1 MNVTRRILFFFC
13 FQLLLSFFSF
23 SQDTHSDFKTDCD
36 TNLYLY
42 EEYKDSLAFYEAHFG
57 RTKKTNIRDKKLK
70 LAFYVALRHFPELN
84 DVHMKVD
91 LKRISATMMAQPTFG
106 FLFHKQENRR
116 YQIYVNKS
124 QANNGMYYKDLT
136 FNSQVGW
143 IGHEFAHILD
153 YSQKSNKELLIFISK
168 YVSSKKEL
176 KKTEC
181 EADRVAIKHGLGKQ
195 LLEGV
200 NYFYTNKR
208 ISKAYREKKKSYYLS
223 PEQIVIE
230 MAENCE

>member
-1 MNVTRRILFFFC
+1 MWRFVLLFSLVY
-13 FQLLLSFFSF
+13 LLNFLAF
-23 SQDTHSDFKTDCD
+23 SQKYHSDFKIDCD
-36 TNLYLY
+36 TNVYLLEAY
-42 EEYKDSLAFYEAHFG
+42 QDSLPFYEKHFG

-70 LAFYVALRHFPELN
+70 LAFYVALRHYPELK

-91 LKRISATMMAQPTFG
+91 LKKINATMMAQPTLG

-116 YQIYVNKS
+116 YQIFVNKT

-153 YSQKSNKELLIFISK
+153 YTQKTNKELLVFISK

-200 NYFYTNKR
+200 NYFYTNKG
-208 ISKAYREKKKSYYLS
+208 ISKSYREKKKSYYLS
-223 PEQIVIE
+223 PEQIEIQ

>member
-1 MNVTRRILFFFC
+1 MCRFVLLFSLVYLLNFFA
-13 FQLLLSFFSF
+13 F
-23 SQDTHSDFKTDCD
+23 SQKYHSDFKIDCD
-36 TNLYLY
+36 TNVYLLEAY
-42 EEYKDSLAFYEAHFG
+42 QDSLPFYEKHFG

-70 LAFYVALRHFPELN
+70 LAFYVALRHYPELK

-91 LKRISATMMAQPTFG
+91 LKKINATMMAQPTLG

-116 YQIYVNKS
+116 YQIFVNKT

-153 YSQKSNKELLIFISK
+153 YTQKTNKELLVFISK

-208 ISKAYREKKKSYYLS
+208 ISKSYREKKKNYYLS
-223 PEQIVIE
+223 PEQIEIQ

>member
-1 MNVTRRILFFFC
+1 MWRYLFTFCIL
-13 FQLLLSFFSF
+13 QLLNSLSFG
-23 SQDTHSDFKTDCD
+23 QEIHQDFKIDCD
-36 TNLYLY
+36 TNVYLLEAY
-42 EEYKDSLAFYEAHFG
+42 QDSLPFYEKHFG
-57 RTKKTNIRDKKLK
+57 RTKKISIRDKKLK
-70 LAFYVALRHFPELN
+70 LAFYVALRHYPELK

-91 LKRISATMMAQPTFG
+91 LKKISATMMAQPMLG

-116 YQIYVNKS
+116 YQIFVNKT

-153 YSQKSNKELLIFISK
+153 YSQKSNKELLVFISK

-195 LLEGV
+195 LLEGT
-200 NYFYTNKR
+200 NFFYNNKR

-223 PEQIVIE
+223 PDQIVTE
-230 MAENCE
+230 MVENCK

>member
-1 MNVTRRILFFFC
+1 MCRFVLLFSLVYLLNFFA
-13 FQLLLSFFSF
+13 F
-23 SQDTHSDFKTDCD
+23 SQKYHSDFKIDCD
-36 TNLYLY
+36 TNVYLLEAY
-42 EEYKDSLAFYEAHFG
+42 QDSLPFYEKHFG

-70 LAFYVALRHFPELN
+70 LAFYVALRHYPELK

-91 LKRISATMMAQPTFG
+91 LKKINATMMAQPTLG

-116 YQIYVNKS
+116 YQIFVNKT

-153 YSQKSNKELLIFISK
+153 YTQKTNKELLVFISK

-208 ISKAYREKKKSYYLS
+208 ISKSYREKKKSYYLS
-223 PEQIVIE
+223 PEQIEIQ

>member
-1 MNVTRRILFFFC
+1 MWRFVLLFSLVYLINF
-13 FQLLLSFFSF
+13 LAF
-23 SQDTHSDFKTDCD
+23 SQKYHSDFKIDCD
-36 TNLYLY
+36 TNVYLLEAY
-42 EEYKDSLAFYEAHFG
+42 QDSLPFYEKHFG

-70 LAFYVALRHFPELN
+70 LAFYVALRHYPELK

-91 LKRISATMMAQPTFG
+91 LKKINATMMAQPTLG

-116 YQIYVNKS
+116 YQIFVNKS
-124 QANNGMYYKDLT
+124 QANNGMYYRDLT

-153 YSQKSNKELLIFISK
+153 YTQKTNKELLVFISK

-208 ISKAYREKKKSYYLS
+208 ISKSYREKKKSYYLS
-223 PEQIVIE
+223 PEQIEIQ

>member
-1 MNVTRRILFFFC
+1 MMRFV
-13 FQLLLSFFSF
+13 LLISFAFMLNHLAF
-23 SQDTHSDFKTDCD
+23 SQETHSDFKIDCD
-36 TNLYLY
+36 TNVYLLEVY
-42 EEYKDSLAFYEAHFG
+42 QDSLPFYEKHFG
-57 RTKKTNIRDKKLK
+57 RSKKINIRDKKLK
-70 LAFYVALRHFPELN
+70 LAYYVALRHYPELK
-84 DVHMKVD
+84 DVHMSVD
-91 LKRISATMMAQPTFG
+91 LKKISATMMAQPTLG

-116 YQIYVNKS
+116 YQIFVNKT

-153 YSQKSNKELLIFISK
+153 YTQKTNKELLVFISK

-195 LLEGV
+195 LLEGT
-200 NYFYTNKR
+200 NFFYNNKR
-208 ISKAYREKKKSYYLS
+208 ISKVYREKKKNYYLS
-223 PEQIVIE
+223 PEQIVTE
-230 MAENCE
+230 MAENCD

>member
-1 MNVTRRILFFFC
+1 MWRFLFTFC
-13 FQLLLSFFSF
+13 FLLLVNFLSFAQETH
-23 SQDTHSDFKTDCD
+23 QDLKIDCD
-36 TNLYLY
+36 TNVYLFKDY
-42 EEYKDSLAFYEAHFG
+42 QDSLAFYEKEFG
-57 RTKKTNIRDKKLK
+57 GKKKINVRDKKLK
-70 LAFYVALRHFPELN
+70 LAFYVALRHYPELK
-84 DVHMKVD
+84 DVSIKVD
-91 LKRISATMMAQPTFG
+91 LKKISATMMAQPTYS
-106 FLFHKQENRR
+106 FLFHRKENRH
-116 YQIYVNKS
+116 YQIFVNRT

-153 YSQKSNKELLIFISK
+153 YTQKTNKQLLVFISK

-181 EADRVAIKHGLGKQ
+181 EADRIAIRHGLGRQ

-200 NYFYTNKR
+200 NYFYNNNR
-208 ISKAYREKKKSYYLS
+208 VSRAYREKKKSYYLS
-223 PEQIVIE
+223 PEEIVTE

>member
-1 MNVTRRILFFFC
+1 MRFV
-13 FQLLLSFFSF
+13 LLISFAFMLNHLAF
-23 SQDTHSDFKTDCD
+23 SQETHSDFKIDCD
-36 TNLYLY
+36 TNVYLL
-42 EEYKDSLAFYEAHFG
+42 EEYQDSLPFYEKHFG
-57 RTKKTNIRDKKLK
+57 RSKKINIRDKKLK
-70 LAFYVALRHFPELN
+70 LAFYVALRHYPELK
-84 DVHMKVD
+84 DVHMSVD
-91 LKRISATMMAQPTFG
+91 LKKISATMMAQPTLG

-116 YQIYVNKS
+116 YQIFVNKT

-153 YSQKSNKELLIFISK
+153 YTQKTNKELLVFISK

-195 LLEGV
+195 LLEGT
-200 NYFYTNKR
+200 NFFYNNKR
-208 ISKAYREKKKSYYLS
+208 ISKVYREKKKNYYLS
-223 PEQIVIE
+223 PEQIVTE
-230 MAENCE
+230 MAENCD